1 MSVTDEKLEF
11 FGFFVF
17 FLTHSGANGL
27 SKEQREQDSSPSY
40 LQTHRALRDA
50 FASSASDLPESFLI
64 FLIFSFIP
72 FSSLTIH

>member
-1 MSVTDEKLEF
+1 MKSLSF
-11 FGFFVF
+11 LGFFVF

-27 SKEQREQDSSPSY
+27 SKEQREQDSSPSF

-72 FSSLTIH
+72 FSS